1 MESWGQIFTFC
12 VLEHAK
18 KGILKQKIDPE
29 TMEPETRR
37 SRNNNEIL
45 KQVQDDKSGAF
56 VSSG

>member
-1 MESWGQIFTFC
+1 M
-12 VLEHAK
+12 
-18 KGILKQKIDPE
+18 LKQWDAETDPE

-37 SRNNNEIL
+37 PRNNNEIL